1 MTQANDIR
9 SLQTEL
15 RSICILGLLM
25 LFGMSLFATLFTPF
39 NHSLPWLLISSLL
52 WLLVYLLTRPRL
64 HLNRI
69 DASVPLFNGLGWA
82 NRMTLTR
89 GWLIAACGGCLAIP
103 AILEDAAVVV
113 WIAAA
118 AYSIAAIFDRVD
130 GFIARKTG
138 RTSQLGAEL
147 DTLFDALG
155 LMVAPVLALLLGKI
169 HWSYL
174 LVSVAYYLFVAG
186 IKIRQRN
193 KLPVYP
199 LAPSQLRRTLAGF
212 QMGYVAVVLWPPF
225 DAGVTVLAGVGFM
238 LPLLIGFLV
247 DWCVVSGRINPFEP
261 TQKALFENIKRATDT
276 VAMPAARVLLTAAA
290 CVAWS
295 ADPFTRT
302 LDIPA
307 VLLVLVSVLMM
318 AAGVA
323 GRAGAMLL
331 LMVMAWNTPIAVTE
345 PLFYLCLFIS
355 IAILLLGCGRY
366 SLWQHDDHWVNRQD
380 GA

>member
-1 MTQANDIR
+1 
-9 SLQTEL
+9 
-15 RSICILGLLM
+15 M
-25 LFGMSLFATLFTPF
+25 LFGVSLFATFFTPF
-39 NHSLPWLLISSLL
+39 VRSLPWLLVSSVL

-64 HLNRI
+64 TLNRT
-69 DASVPLFNGLGWA
+69 DASAPLFAGLGWA
-82 NRMTLTR
+82 NRLTLAR

-103 AILEDAAVVV
+103 AILSDAAIVV

-118 AYSIAAIFDRVD
+118 AYSIAAMFDRLD

-186 IKIRQRN
+186 IKMRQGK

-225 DAGVTVLAGVGFM
+225 DAGVSVLAGAGFM

-261 TQKALFENIKRATDT
+261 RQKALFEYIKRATDT
-276 VAMPAARVLLTAAA
+276 VLMPAARVLLTAAV
-290 CVAWS
+290 CLAWS

-302 LDIPA
+302 LDMPT

-323 GRAGAMLL
+323 GRAGAMLF
-331 LMVMAWNTPIAVTE
+331 LMVLAWNTPIAVSD
-345 PLFYLCLFIS
+345 PLFNLSLFMS
-355 IAILLLGCGRY
+355 IAILLLGCGRC

-380 GA
+380 GT

>member
-1 MTQANDIR
+1 MTQTNNIQ

-15 RSICILGLLM
+15 RSICVLGLLM
-25 LFGMSLFATLFTPF
+25 LLGISLFATLFTPF
-39 NHSLPWLLISSLL
+39 DRSLPWLLASSVL
-52 WLLVYLLTRPRL
+52 WLLVCLLTRPRL

-69 DASVPLFNGLGWA
+69 DASVPLFDGLGWA
-82 NRMTLTR
+82 NRMTLAR

-261 TQKALFENIKRATDT
+261 TQKALLENIKRATDT
-276 VAMPAARVLLTAAA
+276 VAMPAARVLLTAAV

-331 LMVMAWNTPIAVTE
+331 LMVLAWNTPIAVTE
-345 PLFYLCLFIS
+345 PLFYLCL
-355 IAILLLGCGRY
+355 L
-366 SLWQHDDHWVNRQD
+366 
-380 GA
+380 

>member
-1 MTQANDIR
+1 
-9 SLQTEL
+9 
-15 RSICILGLLM
+15 M
-25 LFGMSLFATLFTPF
+25 LSGMSLFATLFTAF
-39 NHSLPWLLISSLL
+39 GRSLPWLLVSSLL

-69 DASVPLFNGLGWA
+69 DASVPLLEGLGWA
-82 NRMTLTR
+82 NRMTLAR

-103 AILEDAAVVV
+103 ALLEHAAIVV

-155 LMVAPVLALLLGKI
+155 LMVAPVLALLLGKT

-186 IKIRQRN
+186 IKIRQHN

-261 TQKALFENIKRATDT
+261 RQKALFDHIKRATDT
-276 VAMPAARVLLTAAA
+276 IAMPAARILLTAAV

-331 LMVMAWNTPIAVTE
+331 LMVLAWNTPIAVSE

>member
-1 MTQANDIR
+1 MNQANDVR
-9 SLQTEL
+9 SLQIEL
-15 RSICILGLLM
+15 RSICILGLLI
-25 LFGMSLFATLFTPF
+25 LVGMSLFATLFIPF
-39 NHSLPWLLISSLL
+39 DRSLPWLLASSVL

-64 HLNRI
+64 TLNRI
-69 DASVPLFNGLGWA
+69 DASVPLFAELGWA
-82 NRMTLTR
+82 NRMTLAR

-103 AILEDAAVVV
+103 ALLSEAAIVV
-113 WIAAA
+113 WIAAV
-118 AYSIAAIFDRVD
+118 AYSIAAMFDRVD

-186 IKIRQRN
+186 IKIRQRK

-225 DAGVTVLAGVGFM
+225 DASVTMLAGVGFM

-261 TQKALFENIKRATDT
+261 RQKALLEYIKRATDT
-276 VAMPAARVLLTAAA
+276 VLMPATRVLLTAAI
-290 CVAWS
+290 CFAWS

-302 LDIPA
+302 LDMPA
-307 VLLVLVSVLMM
+307 ALLALVSVLMM
-318 AAGVA
+318 ATGVA

-331 LMVMAWNTPIAVTE
+331 LMVLAWNTPIALSE
-345 PLFYLCLFIS
+345 PLFYLSLFMS
-355 IAILLLGCGRY
+355 IAILLLGCGHY

>member
-25 LFGMSLFATLFTPF
+25 LFGMSLVATLFTPF
-39 NHSLPWLLISSLL
+39 DRSLPWLLVSSLL

-64 HLNRI
+64 TLNRI
-69 DASVPLFNGLGWA
+69 DASVPLFDGLGWA
-82 NRMTLTR
+82 NRMTLAR

-103 AILEDAAVVV
+103 AILEDAAIVV

-118 AYSIAAIFDRVD
+118 AYSIAAMFDRVD
-130 GFIARKTG
+130 GFIARKSG

-186 IKIRQRN
+186 IKIRQRK

-261 TQKALFENIKRATDT
+261 RQKSLFEYIKRATDT
-276 VAMPAARVLLTAAA
+276 VLMPAARVLLTAAI
-290 CVAWS
+290 CFAWS
-295 ADPFTRT
+295 KEPFTRA
-302 LDIPA
+302 LEMPA

-331 LMVMAWNTPIAVTE
+331 LMVLAWNTPIAVSE
-345 PLFYLCLFIS
+345 PLFYLSLSMS

-366 SLWQHDDHWVNRQD
+366 SLWLHDDHWVNRQD